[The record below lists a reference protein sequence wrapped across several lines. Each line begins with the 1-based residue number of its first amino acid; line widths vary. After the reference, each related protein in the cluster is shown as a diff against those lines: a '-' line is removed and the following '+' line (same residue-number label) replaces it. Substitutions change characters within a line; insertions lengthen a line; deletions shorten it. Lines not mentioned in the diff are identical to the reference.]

1 MLLGLDTRP
10 VARTDSSSVPRDF
23 LTCEEELPAAVSQGT
38 EGPLDSATRITD
50 VKHETTDD
58 N

>member
-1 MLLGLDTRP
+1 VLAFDMHPT
-10 VARTDSSSVPRDF
+10 AQTDFSTQRDF
-23 LTCEEELPAAVSQGT
+23 LTSDEELPAAVSVAVD
-38 EGPLDSATRITD
+38 GPLDAATRFTD

>member
-1 MLLGLDTRP
+1 MVFAFDTRP
-10 VARTDSSSVPRDF
+10 MVRTDYADQRDF
-23 LTCEEELPAAVSQGT
+23 LTCEEELPAAVSFALD
-38 EGPLDSATRITD
+38 GPLDAATRLTD

>member
-1 MLLGLDTRP
+1 MLLALDSRP
-10 VARTDSSSVPRDF
+10 VVQTDSFMQRDF
-23 LTCEEELPAAVSQGT
+23 LTSEEELPAAVGFGV
-38 EGPLDSATRITD
+38 EGPLDSATSLTD

>member
-1 MLLGLDTRP
+1 MFILDMRP
-10 VARTDSSSVPRDF
+10 MARAEFSEQRDF
-23 LTCEEELPAAVSQGT
+23 LTSEEELPAAVSFAV
-38 EGPLDSATRITD
+38 EGPLDTATRLTD